1 MAKQFKTKMKTKTIL
16 AMLALAMTGC
26 GTYRHQRPVTI
37 STVGTNQVVAFET
50 TSISLFLQ
58 KLSAAKINTK
68 IKDGDYSRGVIVGG
82 VGTVGDAE
90 MVQAISEG
98 VANGIKKSQTGGVGV
113 PKDHGSLNAVSPSN

>member
-1 MAKQFKTKMKTKTIL
+1 MKTKTIL
-16 AMLALAMTGC
+16 AILALAMTGC
-26 GTYRHQRPVTI
+26 GTYRHQRPVVM

-50 TSISLFLQ
+50 TTISLFLQ